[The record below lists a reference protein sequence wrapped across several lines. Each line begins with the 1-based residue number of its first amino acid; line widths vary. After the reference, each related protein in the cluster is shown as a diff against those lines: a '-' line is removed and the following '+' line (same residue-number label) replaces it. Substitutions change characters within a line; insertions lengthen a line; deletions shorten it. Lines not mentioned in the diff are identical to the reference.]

1 MIYLGLHSKWQNWD
15 LKSINSNLNQYTV
28 PPPRFL
34 LGRMNTW
41 SLSHDKWVAKAY
53 LQPGIIPKSSST
65 AWLSPAS
72 PHYLLLCSLKGL
84 WEIIKVH
91 LHRGLG
97 VPQKYH
103 MIWRHT
109 PPPPPPS
116 NPILV
121 LVHEAVSQPLL
132 AKLFKASFHL
142 RLHPLLQT
150 IL

>member
-1 MIYLGLHSKWQNWD
+1 MIYPELHSKWQNWD
-15 LKSINSNLNQYTV
+15 LKSINPNFNLYTV

-34 LGRMNTW
+34 LRRINTC
-41 SLSHDKWVAKAY
+41 LSHDKWIAKAY
-53 LQPGIIPKSSST
+53 LQPGTITKSSST

-84 WEIIKVH
+84 WEIITAH

-103 MIWRHT
+103 MIWRPAH
-109 PPPPPPS
+109 S
-116 NPILV
+116 ILV

-132 AKLFKASFHL
+132 AKLFKASSHL

-150 IL
+150 IHK